1 MSEGNRILLI
11 TGFRTMKNQR
21 LLVVLTVINL
31 GLLTFHVIR
40 PRLAFA
46 QGAAPALRGSAL
58 EIVDDQGRLRAAI
71 KVLPVDPA
79 QKMPNGQPYPE
90 TVILRLI
97 DPNGRPKGAL
107 NKSGKELRELI
118 SNFLVENFEEVQS
131 SFANLEPKEKIK
143 VYCDLLVFAVPR
155 LRPAPNNP
163 WDGLTEKELIELYA
177 KLKLTAHETIKKG
190 P

>member
-1 MSEGNRILLI
+1 MPFEEGQSGN
-11 TGFRTMKNQR
+11 
-21 LLVVLTVINL
+21 
-31 GLLTFHVIR
+31 
-40 PRLAFA
+40 
-46 QGAAPALRGSAL
+46 
-58 EIVDDQGRLRAAI
+58 
-71 KVLPVDPA
+71 
-79 QKMPNGQPYPE
+79 
-90 TVILRLI
+90 
-97 DPNGRPKGAL
+97 PNGRPKGAL
-107 NKSGKELRELI
+107 NKAGKELRELI